1 MERALGDSKILGWRV
16 HVVEDKFVMSRIIA
30 LKNHLEEFSSV
41 KDNGVLKLFTT
52 VRASIETFIRGQ
64 QAAGATP
71 APVPAQTASAPRGAS
86 SSLMALAADSPARR
100 DMPPPPVARPPQT
113 APWTGSMKRPADVVP
128 AGSPSAK
135 HAAAHRPPEPAAGSA
150 TADTAA
156 AAAALAAGSGVAPA
170 GAPSATHAAT
180 QRPPAAGSATAVAAI
195 PREAP
200 PDETAAGVSSAAQSD
215 ALEAALAGV
224 IDADA
229 PDGGHSPAAPVA
241 PVLSLFAADGDK
253 TCRGGDADDDKKD
266 RGGDDAD
273 DDKKA
278 DHGAGDADDDTPE
291 DGAGGADDDKK
302 DPIATG
308 EDDDAGAI
316 E

>member
-1 MERALGDSKILGWRV
+1 MMERALGDSKILGWRM
-16 HVVEDKFVMSRIIA
+16 HVVEDKFVMSRIIT
-30 LKNHLEEFSSV
+30 LKTHLEEFSSV

-52 VRASIETFIRGQ
+52 VRASIETFLRA

-113 APWTGSMKRPADVVP
+113 APRTGSMKRPADVVP

-215 ALEAALAGV
+215 ALDAALAGV

-278 DHGAGDADDDTPE
+278 DHGAGDADDD
-291 DGAGGADDDKK
+291 KK
-302 DPIATG
+302 DPTATD
-308 EDDDAGAI
+308 EDDDAGAV

>member
-16 HVVEDKFVMSRIIA
+16 HVVEDKFVMSRIIT
-30 LKNHLEEFSSV
+30 LKNHLEEFCSV

-52 VRASIETFIRGQ
+52 VRASIETFVRGQ

-113 APWTGSMKRPADVVP
+113 TPRTGSLKRPVDVVP

-180 QRPPAAGSATAVAAI
+180 QRPPAADSATAVAATQ
-195 PREAP
+195 REAP
-200 PDETAAGVSSAAQSD
+200 PDEEPPAD
-215 ALEAALAGV
+215 ALAAELAGV
-224 IDADA
+224 IDAE
-229 PDGGHSPAAPVA
+229 SAAPVA
-241 PVLSLFAADGDK
+241 PGQSMFAADGDK
-253 TCRGGDADDDKKD
+253 TLRGGDADDDTND

-273 DDKKA
+273 DDTTA
-278 DHGAGDADDDTPE
+278 HHGAGDADDDPPE
-291 DGAGGADDDKK
+291 DGAGGADDDKTGPT
-302 DPIATG
+302 DTG
-308 EDDDAGAI
+308 EDAGTGAI